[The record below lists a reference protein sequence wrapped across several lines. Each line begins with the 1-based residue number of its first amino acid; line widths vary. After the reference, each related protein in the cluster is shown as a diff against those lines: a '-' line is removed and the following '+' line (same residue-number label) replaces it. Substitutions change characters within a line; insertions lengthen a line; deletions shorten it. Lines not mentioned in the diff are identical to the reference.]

1 MDTET
6 IDRLFLELS
15 QFTTATTRR
24 EIELRELN
32 AELLQD
38 LIEVLPYAKSWA
50 GLDDTVVRNA
60 EKTIA
65 KAKQLNEH
73 TT

>member
-1 MDTET
+1 MSTSSDDLAILLNEC
-6 IDRLFLELS
+6 I
-15 QFTTATTRR
+15 QQR
-24 EIELRELN
+24 EQLRELN

-50 GLDDTVVRNA
+50 GWDDAVVRNA

-65 KAKQLNEH
+65 KAEGH
-73 TT
+73 EYTT